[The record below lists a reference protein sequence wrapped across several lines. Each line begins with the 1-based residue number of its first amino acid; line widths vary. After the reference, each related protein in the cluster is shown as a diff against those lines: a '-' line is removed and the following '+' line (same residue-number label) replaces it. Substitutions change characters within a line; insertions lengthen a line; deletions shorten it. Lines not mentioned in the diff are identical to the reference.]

1 MAQERPGI
9 MVYFDD
15 VLPSLQ
21 CLTVEDTGR
30 LFIAMLQYGRDGTAP
45 DFGDSAGLNIA
56 WNFIRPKIDRDNAS
70 YNKAVLKSRYGVY
83 KREAKKRREALLT
96 FDEWCQTQQSAS
108 SIIVSPSP
116 PIMGAYPTGISN
128 CNQQP
133 ELEPEPAMGREDAR
147 TAPPASIPGKKSR
160 SRFVPP
166 TLEEV
171 TEYVRSR
178 NSPVDP
184 QGFID
189 FYSAKGWLIGKTPMK
204 DWKAACRNAES
215 WERWKRPV
223 RAGKSDAMDALR
235 ELHDVFS
242 EGDQR

>member
-15 VLPSLQ
+15 VLPSLE
-21 CLTVEDTGR
+21 CLSVGDVGR
-30 LFIAMLQYGRDGTAP
+30 LFIAMLRYGRDGMSP
-45 DFGDSAGLNIA
+45 DFGDSAGLSIA
-56 WNFIRPKIDRDNAS
+56 WNFIRPKIDRD
-70 YNKAVLKSRYGVY
+70 KANYDKSVLKSRYGAY
-83 KREAKKRREALLT
+83 KRDAGKRGEVPLD
-96 FDEWCQTQQSAS
+96 FDEWCQTVQPTSLPIMPPS
-108 SIIVSPSP
+108 S

-128 CNQQP
+128 CNQQQQP
-133 ELEPEPAMGREDAR
+133 ELQPATGDGSAGA
-147 TAPPASIPGKKSR
+147 TTSVPIPPGQKSR

-184 QGFID
+184 QSFID
-189 FYSAKGWLIGKTPMK
+189 FYASKGWLIGKTPMK

-215 WERWKRPV
+215 WERW
-223 RAGKSDAMDALR
+223 GKKTDSRNAVKTDADYDGG
-235 ELHDVFS
+235 ESFID
-242 EGDQR
+242 